1 MVSGSVTA
9 NVQTGV
15 VHTGSAALQVKGT
28 EDSESVVSRNVS
40 VDADVD
46 WVDLNLL
53 SEFAGRLCQEDPG
66 AVSFAVGHQG
76 AVLVRDGD
84 RILTNEL
91 FRIEEDA
98 WTRWTCRLDY
108 GTRRWDCYVNGVLA
122 FGDLSMHGAAERFSG
137 VDMRGG
143 GAYIDDIKITT
154 ERPLGLS
161 SDGDPLPDEWEYFLE
176 GVVGLGT

>member
-1 MVSGSVTA
+1 MIDGQNGWMVSGSVTA

-40 VDADVD
+40 VDADVV

-98 WTRWTCRLDY
+98 
-108 GTRRWDCYVNGVLA
+108 
-122 FGDLSMHGAAERFSG
+122 
-137 VDMRGG
+137 
-143 GAYIDDIKITT
+143 
-154 ERPLGLS
+154 
-161 SDGDPLPDEWEYFLE
+161 
-176 GVVGLGT
+176 